1 MKQYR
6 FNARY
11 ARKHIR
17 FETQANSDEKAI
29 ENFINALDK
38 RQVVIKEDNFHI
50 PTSMFITYE
59 EVENANAN

>member
-1 MKQYR
+1 MKQYC

-11 ARKHIR
+11 ARRHVQ
-17 FETQANSDEKAI
+17 FETQADSDEKAI

-38 RQVVIKEDNFHI
+38 RQVVIKEDHFHI
-50 PTSMFITYE
+50 PTKMFITYE

>member
-11 ARKHIR
+11 ARKHIQ

-38 RQVVIKEDNFHI
+38 RQVVMKEDNFYI
-50 PTSMFITYE
+50 STQMFITYE

>member
-11 ARKHIR
+11 ARKHVQ
-17 FETQANSDEKAI
+17 FETQADSDEKAI

-38 RQVVIKEDNFHI
+38 RQVAMKEDNFYI
-50 PTSMFITYE
+50 PTQMFITYE

>member
-11 ARKHIR
+11 ARKHVQ
-17 FETQANSDEKAI
+17 FETQADSDEKAI

-38 RQVVIKEDNFHI
+38 RQVVMKEDNFYI
-50 PTSMFITYE
+50 STQMFITYE

>member
-11 ARKHIR
+11 ARKHVQ
-17 FETQANSDEKAI
+17 FETQADSDEKAI

-38 RQVVIKEDNFHI
+38 RQVVI
-50 PTSMFITYE
+50 
-59 EVENANAN
+59 